1 MKENPQGTLRAM
13 LSTRRLGLF
22 VVALVLCSFAPS
34 AHAQAP
40 TAPGVEIDCDDKQP
54 ELDVH
59 PLNDPVVEITCTVK
73 NPSSFQESISVE
85 KEWDGLEVD
94 MMLEEDTFDLGPDE
108 EEDFKVT
115 FSGQTRISA
124 DIAYDFTLVATVTNV
139 GMLEWPEALASNA
152 TVSGDLKI
160 ATFGMVDLDI
170 SDKSTRTVNQ
180 GDEVKITFQF
190 QNNGNDDDRIR
201 VSITNTAELED
212 AGFTFPGGT
221 SVAEDVSEG
230 GVSTVRELTVRAP
243 SEVAEDERYQV
254 TFQAQSENDNDA
266 PVSESS
272 ISIQLEASNSAG
284 GLGGGLEEV
293 DKDTLVM
300 YGSIG
305 AAVLFGLIFV
315 VALARTLRRRANA
328 QPMYVPP
335 VEVDDEPEE
344 DKLDEF
350 DHLDLSDLDDLFPE
364 NDGDDFDD
372 VFADL

>member
-1 MKENPQGTLRAM
+1 M
-13 LSTRRLGLF
+13 LPTRRLGLF
-22 VVALVLCSFAPS
+22 VVALLLFSLAPS
-34 AHAQAP
+34 VQAQAP
-40 TAPGVEIDCDDKQP
+40 TAPGVEIDCDEKQP

-115 FSGQTRISA
+115 FNGQTRLSA
-124 DIAYDFTLVATVTNV
+124 ELSYDFTLTATVTNV
-139 GMLEWPEALASNA
+139 GMLDWPEALTSNA
-152 TVSGDLKI
+152 SVSGDLNI

-170 SDKSTRTVNQ
+170 SDKSTRTMSG
-180 GDEVKITFQF
+180 GDEVKISFQF
-190 QNNGNDDDRIR
+190 QNNGNDDDKIR
-201 VSITNTAELED
+201 VSITNAAELEA

-221 SVAEDVSEG
+221 FVAEDVSEG
-230 GVSTVRELTVRAP
+230 GVSTVRELSVRAP
-243 SEVAEDERYQV
+243 SEVLADERFQL
-254 TFQAQSENDNDA
+254 TFQAQSENDDQA

-272 ISIQLEASNSAG
+272 ISVQLEASSSAG

-315 VALARTLRRRANA
+315 VALARTIRRRANA

-335 VEVDDEPEE
+335 VDLDDEPEE
-344 DKLDEF
+344 DELDE
-350 DHLDLSDLDDLFPE
+350 LDLSDLDDLFPDDE
-364 NDGDDFDD
+364 EGDLDD